1 MVFLTLLVVLPASSP
16 PTVTIF
22 DSTSNV
28 YGRAYPAKDSG
39 VVRFLGTFNTTAGC
53 QHACVGYH
61 AAKDGAVCHSFTFH
75 HADFPQAAFAGACF
89 AIADHSWQPNSPADK
104 ITSGRVAW
112 PMDGC
117 GAGAAS
123 GCLWQVDPICL
134 ASGGDMTL
142 QPVQLTVARGHSSLW
157 LGHLSRVRRLHILWC
172 CQHDRACRRALTQPN
187 GRGSRRRERLLV
199 VAQLNK
205 RDGGPWKTRYD
216 GATCGSTAWPPA
228 LCHSLH
234 LKTTVL
240 SALEK
245 YPLCRASTVHCML
258 ARHVQTRSRHL
269 LSYS

>member
-117 GAGAAS
+117 GAGVAS

-142 QPVQLTVARGHSSLW
+142 QPVQLTVAQAIAGCGSATFRECVGFTFS
-157 LGHLSRVRRLHILWC
+157 GAANTTGLSTCAYATERTRF
-172 CQHDRACRRALTQPN
+172 AAAGTAA
-187 GRGSRRRERLLV
+187 GRGSTQQKGWRPME
-199 VAQLNK
+199 
-205 RDGGPWKTRYD
+205 D
-216 GATCGSTAWPPA
+216 A
-228 LCHSLH
+228 L
-234 LKTTVL
+234 
-240 SALEK
+240 
-245 YPLCRASTVHCML
+245 
-258 ARHVQTRSRHL
+258 
-269 LSYS
+269 